1 MARIYYL
8 PRRRRRRRQ
17 RTNWVKWI
25 ALALF
30 VLLLYGALSKKEEAP
45 KGTPVPAKSEP
56 QPLPAPAENKA
67 GQPQPAPPVGLPGQ
81 NPLGPNF

>member
-1 MARIYYL
+1 MARIRYL

-45 KGTPVPAKSEP
+45 KGTPVTAKSEP
-56 QPLPAPAENKA
+56 QGLPAAPGNNA
-67 GQPQPAPPVGLPGQ
+67 GPLAPAP
-81 NPLGPNF
+81 